1 MTWDVGYA
9 DASPTPLKLA
19 VSTPSEAWCILQG
32 VSPCRVRVSHPP
44 VSSVAPV
51 AEFRQ
56 AERTK
61 QVKRTQR
68 IMQAVGESALPEVLV
83 SLRNELVPVAEGCNV
98 RRRQNKISRKRRGCE
113 GPAEFSSRGMYEK
126 MHTRNG
132 TTFDPCC

>member
-1 MTWDVGYA
+1 MTILLINYDLCERSWLQPA
-9 DASPTPLKLA
+9 AA
-19 VSTPSEAWCILQG
+19 QFCVSAPSEAWCILRG
-32 VSPCRVRVSHPP
+32 ASPRRVRVSHPP

-68 IMQAVGESALPEVLV
+68 IMQAVGEIALPEVLA

-98 RRRQNKISRKRRGCE
+98 YRRQNRIIR
-113 GPAEFSSRGMYEK
+113 
-126 MHTRNG
+126 
-132 TTFDPCC
+132 